1 MVSRTKSSVIVGST
15 MLAFLCWGTVDAL
28 VTSSIKYERRLSEIE
43 ASRYY
48 SDNISRKTKSD
59 KKDESNVEKGS
70 KSVKKEKDCKSVKK
84 SKKGYYGD
92 YYEDCIDEILIDG
105 NYTDVEFD
113 EIFIDD
119 TLTEEPKSLKSS
131 KGSKSGSDTKSE
143 KKMFKSFKKSK
154 KDKSFKNSKDFRLP
168 TPAPVGTKNPD
179 LGFDPEELWNLTFE
193 DAVDTG
199 FLFYDSVTKFAWY
212 AYNARVGE
220 GSDAEALSATIG
232 RICPMDVVDTG
243 KVLEDLCIET
253 TAPED
258 WKTVTSTEIQAVEA
272 CYGTVTGAIFKLAVV
287 VKDSSKV
294 LHLEDSLVG
303 SRMLVYDIVVGGK
316 AVVSEPVIVEVAY
329 EGWKSLYGEPTIN
342 GQPSF
347 SPDCKRVYST
357 WLAPAADGFNSITV
371 AVDVETAT
379 TDGNS
384 AELWRLG
391 TSSRLV
397 GLTPSKDGK
406 TLFSATNVPEDDD
419 LNAGGILALNAK
431 NGQIVQEYIFPSGDA
446 GLPNNAY
453 TNLVMDDNGNSYH
466 IDSLLGLVKFDLDD
480 LNDGPVWSILEGATE
495 ESIGEATETAIERQ
509 GVARNLAPLTA
520 TRDKDSKLL
529 MVERAATPLSAAKDA
544 SFEAFR
550 PALDE
555 TESTV
560 YGCGN
565 TAVGNDDGVIAL
577 SAKNGESVWFAEFD
591 GLHAVN
597 IGSCSGITH
606 DIIWGPA
613 AASSSGSAIY
623 IGRDKIVQALDSKD
637 GSLLWTYET
646 KGYSG
651 AAQFVVIS
659 DDFILTA
666 NTGTITGLETI
677 DPGEPSGAPVSVPTD
692 PAPSKPTNS
701 PTRSPLA
708 TPAPVKPPTP
718 APTPAPNSGAFT
730 AFGFSYGTTILMALP
745 LLLFLLR

>member
-1 MVSRTKSSVIVGST
+1 MVMGPALLV
-15 MLAFLCWGTVDAL
+15 LLCWGTVSAHA
-28 VTSSIKYERRLSEIE
+28 TSSMNYDQYLPEDE

-48 SDNISRKTKSD
+48 SDNISRRTKSD
-59 KKDESNVEKGS
+59 KKDKGYNDYYEAKGS
-70 KSVKKEKDCKSVKK
+70 KVGSKKEKDCKSIKK

-92 YYEDCIDEILIDG
+92 YYDDCIEDEIITDG
-105 NYTDVEFD
+105 NYTDIELD
-113 EIFIDD
+113 EIFVDD
-119 TLTEEPKSLKSS
+119 LSKSWKS
-131 KGSKSGSDTKSE
+131 KGSKGAKSEKSE

-154 KDKSFKNSKDFRLP
+154 KDKSFKKSKDGML
-168 TPAPVGTKNPD
+168 TPAPVGPKTPD
-179 LGFDPEELWNLTFE
+179 VGFAPEELFNLTFE

-199 FLFYDSVTKFAWY
+199 FLFYDAVTKYAWY
-212 AYNARVGE
+212 AYNAKVGE
-220 GSDAEALSATIG
+220 DSDAEALSATIG
-232 RICPMDVVDTG
+232 RICPMDTTG
-243 KVLEDLCIET
+243 TGNVLEDLCIEIS
-253 TAPED
+253 APED
-258 WKTVTSTEIQAVEA
+258 WKTVTSTEIQAAEA

-316 AVVSEPVIVEVAY
+316 VGVSEQIIAEVAY
-329 EGWKSLYGEPTIN
+329 EGWKSLYGEATIN

-357 WLAPAADGFNSITV
+357 WLAPHDTAADGYHSITV
-371 AVDVETAT
+371 AMDVETVT
-379 TDGNS
+379 VEGDST
-384 AELWRLG
+384 ELWRLG

-419 LNAGGILALNAK
+419 LNAGGIVALNAK
-431 NGQIVQEYIFPSGDA
+431 TGQIVQEYVFPNNDA

-453 TNLVMDDNGNSYH
+453 TNLLIDNGNSYH

-480 LNDGPVWSILEGATE
+480 LNDGPVWSGLEGAIEETTE
-495 ESIGEATETAIERQ
+495 EIIGTAIERQ
-509 GVARNLAPLTA
+509 GQRKLAPLTA

-529 MVERAATPLSAAKDA
+529 MVEKAATPVSAAKDA
-544 SFEAFR
+544 AFEAFR
-550 PALDE
+550 PALDGID
-555 TESTV
+555 SNTV

-565 TAVGNDDGVIAL
+565 TALGNDDGVIAL
-577 SAKNGESVWFAEFD
+577 GAKNGEPVWFAEFG

-606 DIIWGPA
+606 DILWGPS

-623 IGRDKIVQALDSKD
+623 IGRDDIVQALDSKD
-637 GSLLWTYET
+637 GSLLWTYKT
-646 KGYSG
+646 QGPSG

-659 DDFILTA
+659 DEFVLAA
-666 NTGTITGLETI
+666 NTGTIIGLETI
-677 DPGEPSGAPVSVPTD
+677 DVVEQSAAPVSPTSN
-692 PAPSKPTNS
+692 PKRTNS

-708 TPAPVKPPTP
+708 TPAPVMPPTRAPTP
-718 APTPAPNSGAFT
+718 APTTSGAFA
-730 AFGFSYGTTILMALP
+730 AFRFSYGTTVLMALP
-745 LLLFLLR
+745 LLLVLLR